1 MTAIEHAAAQAV
13 QHARAEAGG
22 WFRNDSNQETGM
34 TTSQAAATPAPQ
46 RNVLADLS
54 YVLGQLDSNRL
65 VSYLFSSGHGKLLSA
80 QEIDHVIGLVS
91 AIEAGRQPSDT
102 AAPANA

>member
-1 MTAIEHAAAQAV
+1 MPSIWDEITHMHPDHHKEI
-13 QHARAEAGG
+13 
-22 WFRNDSNQETGM
+22 TM
-34 TTSQAAATPAPQ
+34 TTPQTQITTSTPAPQ

-80 QEIDHVIGLVS
+80 QEIDHVIGIVS
-91 AIEAGRQPSDT
+91 AIEAGRQPAATT
-102 AAPANA
+102 ATPAIASANA